1 MSNNTQT
8 KRFPTADFEHFSV
21 QGAALNHETLT
32 KTELPTIAVLVNV
45 NHDDPETFVERQY
58 REAMKAQGY
67 TGIGRIRIASYG
79 TDAVSL

>member
-21 QGAALNHETLT
+21 QGTALNHETLT
-32 KTELPTIAVLVNV
+32 KTELPAIAVLVNV

-67 TGIGRIRIASYG
+67 TDIGRIRIDSYG